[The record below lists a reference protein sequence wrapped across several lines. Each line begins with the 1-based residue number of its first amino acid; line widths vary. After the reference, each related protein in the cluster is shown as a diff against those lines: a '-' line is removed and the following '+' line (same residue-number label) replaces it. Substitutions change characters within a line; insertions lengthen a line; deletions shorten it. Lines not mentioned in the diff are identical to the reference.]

1 MKQMIRWLLL
11 TLLPVAMGACGP
23 EVVGGGQ
30 HGTVRTTMN
39 DDPEGSGASQF
50 RAAGPVFNLAGA
62 GSVTEQVV
70 QLDGSVAAVVA
81 AELITPAGGSI
92 DLTGGPVLRTVSIG
106 SSTPVTVGRDD
117 RIDVGVYPGVRLSF
131 TRVEVSLA
139 AGGRLP
145 LEVEVGIGAE
155 PLVVEVPL
163 EVVVRE
169 REVTRVHVDLNAAVW
184 LALADPLT
192 GLVTP
197 AAFASAIAVST
208 HAEQAN

>member
-1 MKQMIRWLLL
+1 MKQMITWLML
-11 TLLPVAMGACGP
+11 TLLALAMGACGP
-23 EVVGGGQ
+23 EVVGGGE
-30 HGTVRTTMN
+30 HGTVHTTMN
-39 DDPEGSGASQF
+39 DDPEGSGASQS

-62 GSVTEQVV
+62 GSVAEQAI
-70 QLDGSVAAVVA
+70 QLDGSVATVVT

-106 SSTPVTVGRDD
+106 SSTFVTVGRDD
-117 RIDVGVYPGVRLSF
+117 MIDVGVYPGVRLTF

-139 AGGRLP
+139 AGGPLP
-145 LEVEVGIGAE
+145 LEVEVGIGAQ

-169 REVTRVHVDLNAAVW
+169 REVTGLHVDLNAAVW

-197 AAFASAIAVST
+197 GAFAAAIGVT
-208 HAEQAN
+208 TRVEQAN